1 MIEHVVMLI
10 IEDVTGDT
18 GGVVTHSEEEVP
30 SVLGLV

>member
-1 MIEHVVMLI
+1 MVEHRVMLV

-18 GGVVTHSEEEVP
+18 GGVVTYSKEEVP